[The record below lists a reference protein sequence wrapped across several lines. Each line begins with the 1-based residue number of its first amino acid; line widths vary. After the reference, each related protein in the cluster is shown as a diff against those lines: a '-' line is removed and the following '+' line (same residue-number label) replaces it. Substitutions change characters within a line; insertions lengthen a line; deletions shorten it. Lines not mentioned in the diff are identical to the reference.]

1 MGLFFCTIPHDFSSD
16 FLSNVTKYSMC
27 KKSIWHCNVT
37 STIYVLLPLI
47 TTYIDSRTFPFLP
60 ITNTQLRFLHE
71 NIREQ
76 CQLDKNNS
84 LQTATQFSLYKIIF
98 EIIKGNKVDIEVFS
112 IVSDKKIS
120 LNTLNPLN
128 NISIQMVWTFFI
140 VKKLAFSVLYAIFT
154 HVVSK

>member
-1 MGLFFCTIPHDFSSD
+1 MFNVLDFSSD

-98 EIIKGNKVDIEVFS
+98 EIIKGNTVDIEVFR
-112 IVSDKKIS
+112 IVSD
-120 LNTLNPLN
+120 
-128 NISIQMVWTFFI
+128 
-140 VKKLAFSVLYAIFT
+140 
-154 HVVSK
+154 